1 MVGSVYCSPRR
12 VIIILERNSLTY
24 DTSIFRSGSSSL
36 SHATMSNAKMNYS
49 NRHLLLADT
58 AILQEKEKERVRHNF
73 TKAQRNNFEK
83 ITFSNC

>member
-1 MVGSVYCSPRR
+1 
-12 VIIILERNSLTY
+12 
-24 DTSIFRSGSSSL
+24 
-36 SHATMSNAKMNYS
+36 MSNAKMNYS

-58 AILQEKEKERVRHNF
+58 AILQEKEKERVRYNF

>member
-1 MVGSVYCSPRR
+1 
-12 VIIILERNSLTY
+12 
-24 DTSIFRSGSSSL
+24 
-36 SHATMSNAKMNYS
+36 MSNAKMNYS